1 MLKDDT
7 MYEIIRTFS
16 PIFRGLN
23 FENPRAAAIYYVN
36 LIVNFPTSLQG
47 ILNEAQAIYGNDINR
62 QALHAGRRELQ
73 KRGIIVRTYFTEDSD
88 VDFDRETYLPA
99 NPDIIW
105 QENRERASIYWKQPE
120 EMAFRR
126 AKVKELY
133 EHYRRNFKKYGIGI
147 ETGSVTGLFN
157 IYWMYRKGFDMLYYS
172 CRDTKKMDTITNGLE
187 LYIIPEYFEYTYEIF
202 KRGLTERLLIDD
214 NTRIL
219 FDKNTKRKILKDEE
233 PVLEEYRPV
242 IEQRLSKYIKLGNDF
257 HDQIKVRYTP
267 INYITYRQSI
277 LYNDKGPFWACD
289 FRRLL
294 SLDPKDPPYY
304 LGTIYL
310 QDDLIEHIKENFESA
325 WASGIEL
332 D

>member
-1 MLKDDT
+1 

-16 PIFRGLN
+16 PIFRVLN

-36 LIVNFPTSLQG
+36 LIINFPTSLQG

-62 QALHAGRRELQ
+62 QALHAGRKELQ
-73 KRGIIVRTYFTEDSD
+73 KRGIIGKIYLTEDSD

-105 QENRERASIYWKQPE
+105 QENRERASAYWKQPE
-120 EMAFRR
+120 EMAFRK

-147 ETGSVTGLFN
+147 ETGSLTGLFN
-157 IYWMYRKGFDMLYYS
+157 IYWMHRKGIDTLNYS
-172 CRDTKKMDTITNGLE
+172 CKDANKADVMTNNLE
-187 LYIIPEYFEYTYEIF
+187 FYIVPDYLEYHYETL
-202 KRGLTERLLIDD
+202 KRGLTERVLFDD
-214 NTRIL
+214 NIRIL

-233 PVLEEYRPV
+233 AALKEYRPV
-242 IEQRLSKYIKLGNDF
+242 IDQRLSKYIEFGKNF
-257 HDQIKVRYTP
+257 RDQMEVRYTSVS
-267 INYITYRQSI
+267 YTTSRRSI

-289 FRRLL
+289 FRRVL
-294 SLDPKDPPYY
+294 SHDPKEPPYY

-310 QDDLIEHIKENFESA
+310 QDDLIDHIRENFEAA
-325 WASGIEL
+325 WAKSIGWDEV
-332 D
+332 